1 MKRLVIFVLILWLG
15 CVGVGANTGTNTDG
29 NGGANETGSPGAVTV
44 TPEQPA
50 EVQMPMADSMSFIKT
65 LMALCFVLG
74 MIFLA
79 TYFFKKITG
88 LRTSG
93 LGKGQVQ
100 IHQVSS
106 MPLGD
111 KKFLSIV
118 EIQGKHYF
126 LGITQNAIN
135 LLSELQ
141 LDLAGGNKESEKEK
155 IGQGAGLDFASIL
168 HKAKELL
175 NKTKK

>member
-1 MKRLVIFVLILWLG
+1 MKTIVIFVLVLWLG
-15 CVGVGANTGTNTDG
+15 CVGGMVADDTGKDAGA
-29 NGGANETGSPGAVTV
+29 
-44 TPEQPA
+44 QKPA
-50 EVQMPMADSMSFIKT
+50 QDLQMPMSDSFSFIKSV
-65 LMALCFVLG
+65 MALSFVLG
-74 MIFLA
+74 LIFLA
-79 TYFFKKITG
+79 TYFFKKLTG
-88 LRTSG
+88 VKTYG
-93 LGKGQVQ
+93 LGGFKRGGVT

-126 LGITQNAIN
+126 IGITQNSIN

-141 LDLAGGNKESEKEK
+141 LEPPDPEIEEQAEGR
-155 IGQGAGLDFASIL
+155 DFASIL

-175 NKTKK
+175 NLNKVKK

>member
-1 MKRLVIFVLILWLG
+1 MKPMVIFVLIFWLG

-29 NGGANETGSPGAVTV
+29 NNGGSDAGSPGTVTV
-44 TPEQPA
+44 TQKQPG
-50 EVQMPMADSMSFIKT
+50 EVQMPMSDSLSFIKT

-88 LRTSG
+88 LKTAG

-118 EIQGKHYF
+118 EIQGKYYF
-126 LGITQNAIN
+126 LGITQNAVN

-141 LDLAGGNKESEKEK
+141 LDLENENKENGREKT
-155 IGQGAGLDFASIL
+155 GQGAGLDFASIL